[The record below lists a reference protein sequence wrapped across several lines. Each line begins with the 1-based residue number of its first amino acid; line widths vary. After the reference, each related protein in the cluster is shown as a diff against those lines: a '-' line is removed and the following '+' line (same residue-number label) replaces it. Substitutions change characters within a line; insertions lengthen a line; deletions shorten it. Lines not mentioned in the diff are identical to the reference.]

1 MFIER
6 HVVDQLRAKRWT
18 DSTFRDL
25 KVSSAKVN
33 LPVQTWLLNVQKAV
47 GVAWSSRRYF
57 HINIDLYSKVKCDE
71 GRPGCQHC
79 QRLHLSCEYTAPQAT
94 VTRKSRKQTSA
105 RTRSSRTDLDR
116 TARPVEAGL
125 IPSSSSASVSALSFE
140 VPRSHS
146 QGPALASSLPAE
158 GQASHDLTGFVLPE
172 SSQSSRITNNGVV
185 NIFEDSTNPVLGQEL
200 WDLDLLGVE
209 SIWAQLP
216 IFSNGSCGIDSILP
230 TNFSVAAG
238 QSTQQASR
246 PISSPTWPVQSTT
259 DNFRDSGGLW
269 QSLSSQPPHTLFES
283 SQLSPSS
290 NISLSDIAPSE
301 VILLRHFVD
310 FAIPPILIG
319 VEPRWK
325 GARNVLLR
333 IAKSSSLVRHAI
345 CSFSALSLSEK
356 ENHANNQACKYY
368 YNLAF
373 EELQNAFQ
381 KSDSPGVPENRL
393 ENEHILASIFFLSY
407 VELTMSSEPRHT
419 LEFLRRAHGISRA
432 TKGSVKTPLGNQMRI
447 WLKLLDAKVVSAG
460 GEGMHLSS
468 DSALKDFDGLP
479 AEGEADTSEQ
489 DDLNNETSQ
498 SLTGAS
504 NPEEDVEDI
513 LFHTLNHPAYNFYLQ
528 VLDFAGRIAHLDK
541 WHRPRGSVADELE
554 VMTAAGK
561 IVEDLDALWA
571 RRPQILNLASQVNG
585 RIGIHL
591 SPKIA
596 TDVESHLRT
605 YVANYYACFV
615 HLQRAVYP
623 YLASTPKTKEAVGK
637 IVELVRLSASVGQG
651 EELESRLSVSM
662 LWPLMMAGCEVEDS
676 ETREWLIGV
685 VEGMSKRIGNASRTA
700 QLIRE
705 ICKRQERWKQRAD
718 ARTVMQEIFET
729 IFAII

>member
-1 MFIER
+1 M
-6 HVVDQLRAKRWT
+6 
-18 DSTFRDL
+18 S
-25 KVSSAKVN
+25 
-33 LPVQTWLLNVQKAV
+33 
-47 GVAWSSRRYF
+47 
-57 HINIDLYSKVKCDE
+57 
-71 GRPGCQHC
+71 
-79 QRLHLSCEYTAPQAT
+79 
-94 VTRKSRKQTSA
+94 
-105 RTRSSRTDLDR
+105 
-116 TARPVEAGL
+116 
-125 IPSSSSASVSALSFE
+125 
-140 VPRSHS
+140 
-146 QGPALASSLPAE
+146 ASSLPT
-158 GQASHDLTGFVLPE
+158 GSQASHDPRSFVLSE
-172 SSQSSRITNNGVV
+172 SSQSPRITNIDVANV
-185 NIFEDSTNPVLGQEL
+185 FDDSTNTSLGQEF

-216 IFSNGSCGIDSILP
+216 IFSNGSCGIESVLP
-230 TNFSVAAG
+230 EKFSLAAG
-238 QSTQQASR
+238 QSAQHASL
-246 PISSPTWPVQSTT
+246 PSLSSTWPVQTT
-259 DNFRDSGGLW
+259 SDNSGDSGGLW
-269 QSLSSQPPHTLFES
+269 QSLSSHPPHTLFDS
-283 SQLSPSS
+283 SLSPGS

-325 GARNVLLR
+325 GARNILLR

-356 ENHANNQACKYY
+356 ENHANNQACNYY

-381 KSDSPGVPENRL
+381 KSDSPGVQEDRL

-407 VELTMSSEPRHT
+407 VELTMSSEPKHT

-432 TKGSVKTPLGNQMRI
+432 TKASVKTPLGNQMRI

-460 GEGMHLSS
+460 GEGMHLLS
-468 DSALKDFDGLP
+468 DSVLKDFDGP
-479 AEGEADTSEQ
+479 PTADKADTSEN
-489 DDLNNETSQ
+489 DDLDRETSH
-498 SLTGAS
+498 SLTGPS
-504 NPEEDVEDI
+504 NPEDSLEDI
-513 LFHTLNHPAYNFYLQ
+513 LFHSLNHPAYNFYLQ

-571 RRPQILNLASQVNG
+571 RRPQILDLAWQANG
-585 RIGIHL
+585 RIGIYL

-596 TDVESHLRT
+596 TNVESHLRT

-623 YLASTPKTKEAVGK
+623 YLASTPKTTDAVGQ
-637 IVELVRLSASVGQG
+637 IVALVRLSCSVGQG
-651 EELESRLSVSM
+651 EELENRLSVSM
-662 LWPLMMAGCEVEDS
+662 LWPLMMAGCEIEDS

-685 VEGMSKRIGNASRTA
+685 VEGMSKRVGNARRTA
-700 QLIRE
+700 RLIRE
-705 ICKRQERWKQRAD
+705 ICERQERWKQRAD
-718 ARTVMQEIFET
+718 ARTVMQEIFGT